1 MRMRLLGWGLF
12 VLVFTTLSYAS
23 EFAGDKPPKDFAYR
37 WSSSVAGLVEYLLFF
52 GLVLLLTR
60 GLDRRRF
67 LALRR
72 PAVSWWRTL
81 GIAALVLVSVVVVSS
96 AVAQFGNP
104 EKEQG
109 LIPSHWDSHRIAE
122 FVAFSAVVTIVGPTV
137 EELMF
142 RGVGFGLLE
151 PFGRAQAIFGV
162 ALGFALVHG
171 LVAGFPVILTFGL
184 GLAYLRARTNS
195 IYPCIL
201 LHASFNAFGLAL
213 GVST

>member
-1 MRMRLLGWGLF
+1 MRMRLIGWGLF

-23 EFAGDKPPKDFAYR
+23 QFAGGEPPKDVAYR
-37 WSSSVAGLVEYLLFF
+37 WSSSVAGLIEYVLVF

-60 GLDRRRF
+60 GLNRPRF

-72 PAVSWWRTL
+72 PAVSWWRTF
-81 GIAALVLVSVVVVSS
+81 GIAALVLLSVLVVSS

-122 FVAFSAVVTIVGPTV
+122 FVAFSAVVTLVGPTV

-151 PFGRAQAIFGV
+151 PFGRALAIVGA

-171 LVAGFPVILTFGL
+171 LVAGFPVLLTFGL

-195 IYPCIL
+195 LYPCIL

-213 GVST
+213 GVTT

>member
-12 VLVFTTLSYAS
+12 VLVFSTLSYAS
-23 EFAGDKPPKDFAYR
+23 QFAGGEPPKDVAYR
-37 WSSSVAGLVEYLLFF
+37 WNSSVAGLIEYSLVF
-52 GLVLLLTR
+52 GLVLLFTR

-171 LVAGFPVILTFGL
+171 LVAGFPVILIFGL

-213 GVST
+213 GVTT

>member
-12 VLVFTTLSYAS
+12 VLVFSTLSYAS
-23 EFAGDKPPKDFAYR
+23 QFAGGEPPKDVAYR
-37 WSSSVAGLVEYLLFF
+37 WNSSVAGLIEYSLVF
-52 GLVLLLTR
+52 GLVLLFTR

-213 GVST
+213 GVTT

>member
-1 MRMRLLGWGLF
+1 MRMRLIGWGF
-12 VLVFTTLSYAS
+12 IVLVFATLSYAS
-23 EFAGDKPPKDFAYR
+23 QFAGGEPPKDVAYR
-37 WSSSVAGLVEYLLFF
+37 WGSSVAGLIEYSLFF

-72 PAVSWWRTL
+72 SAISWWRIL
-81 GIAALVLVSVVVVSS
+81 GISALILLSVLVVSS
-96 AVAQFGNP
+96 TAAQFGNP

-122 FVAFSAVVTIVGPTV
+122 FAAFSAVVTLIGPTV

-151 PFGRAQAIFGV
+151 PFGRTSAIVGV

-171 LVAGFPVILTFGL
+171 LVAGFPVIFTLGL

-213 GVST
+213 GVTT